1 MSMFKKIALSFLAG
15 SMVPPL
21 VTKFVFLPMYLPKIM
36 FDEINALRTEMD
48 HVGYIVRHQEEER
61 GLTGSAL
68 YAPTSLY
75 QGWH

>member
-1 MSMFKKIALSFLAG
+1 MPMFKKIAVSFLVG
-15 SMVPPL
+15 SIVPP
-21 VTKFVFLPMYLPKIM
+21 VITKFVFLPMYLPKTI

-48 HVGYIVRHQEEER
+48 QVGYIVRHQEEDR